1 MGEKMD
7 VKHIGI
13 IACGEELM
21 GIMVTKTIGKQ
32 KTERQEKGPLWTK
45 DETVPGTIKHDDI
58 HQHSTSKVRKG
69 FPDPPV
75 RNSFA
80 SIRQSWVMTTLG
92 TDDHHYS
99 LLQRQREKG
108 LETTQVI
115 LGTET
120 RPLLHTKKIR
130 I

>member
-1 MGEKMD
+1 MDKKMD
-7 VKHIGI
+7 VKH

-21 GIMVTKTIGKQ
+21 GIMVTKTIDNQ
-32 KTERQEKGPLWTK
+32 KTERQEKSPMWTK
-45 DETVPGTIKHDDI
+45 EEIVPGTIKHDDI
-58 HQHSTSKVRKG
+58 HQHSTSKVKKG
-69 FPDPPV
+69 FPNPPV

-99 LLQRQREKG
+99 RLQRQREKG
-108 LETTQVI
+108 LETAQVI
-115 LGTET
+115 LGAEP